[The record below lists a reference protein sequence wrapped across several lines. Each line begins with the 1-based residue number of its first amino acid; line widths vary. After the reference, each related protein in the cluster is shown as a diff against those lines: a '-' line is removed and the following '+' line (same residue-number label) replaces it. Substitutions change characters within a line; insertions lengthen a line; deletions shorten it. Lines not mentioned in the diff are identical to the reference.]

1 MSAIEIIKQTSAVA
15 DLRFGHGVA
24 GVTASKLTDNSVR
37 LNQGIL
43 FRCPGAKDTP
53 EPANSRPVW
62 VGRRGVT
69 ADRTATGGMPVVP
82 GSSLFIPID
91 DPSELYVISSVAAQ
105 DYAWLG
111 V

>member
-1 MSAIEIIKQTSAVA
+1 MSAIEVIKQTNTVK

-24 GVTASKLTDNSVR
+24 GVTATKLTPHSIK
-37 LNQGIL
+37 LNQGLL
-43 FRCPGAKDTP
+43 FRCPGSKDPT
-53 EPANSRPVW
+53 ANTKPVW
-62 VGRRGVT
+62 VGRSGVT
-69 ADRTATGGMPVVP
+69 ADSTDTGGMPVVP

-91 DPSELYVISSVAAQ
+91 DPSELYVISTSADQ

>member
-1 MSAIEIIKQTSAVA
+1 MSAIEVVKQTSPVK

-24 GVTASKLTDNSVR
+24 GLAASKLTPNSVT
-37 LNQGIL
+37 LLQGIL
-43 FRCPGAKDTP
+43 FRCPGSKDPT
-53 EPANSRPVW
+53 ANTKPVW
-62 VGRRGVT
+62 VGRSGVT
-69 ADRTATGGMPVVP
+69 ADSSANGGMPVVP

-91 DPSELYVISSVAAQ
+91 DPSELWVISTLANQ